1 MDKGGKKINW
11 VDSLKRYVEQN
22 PSKRSMKEIE
32 EETDKYFLDYME
44 QYKNEQLKLEPSLK
58 KIPRFFQ
65 KNIYNENQ
73 NLLYSKVRQ
82 EARTRFL
89 HHKTSEILDKED
101 LERLWQLIREHV
113 SPPDDNTDRINY
125 DSFLTIAKALPP
137 KCRHFF
143 SASTFLKFDRDEYGR
158 IDIVSFF
165 HSIVRKVSLFQTRI
179 QISLYDSIGNG
190 NLREKDLENYIFE
203 LIPTFSQLQSI
214 PEAFQNYYV
223 ITAVRKFFF
232 FLDPKKTGKIY
243 IKDMLTSPILA
254 ELYDLRQEK
263 SIEELQMN
271 WFSSQNAERVY
282 KAYLRLDLDENG
294 LLKKSELVKYQW
306 GLTDIFIERIFEE
319 YQTFDGE
326 MDYKTFLDFVLA
338 MENKKSPQSL
348 AYFWKILD
356 IYGKGSI
363 DSFVINMF
371 FKEVKTKLTQKDP
384 DVENNFK
391 VEDIKDEIFDMAKPE
406 IQNQITLADLINCGQ
421 GDTIVSIL
429 TDAKAFFGY
438 DQREVGNTLNVDA
451 VNIEE
456 DGVLV
461 HHPPIDENA
470 EILRDIPPQPAQKKL
485 EEPPVSSTTT
495 FGKATKKVHSYN
507 EV

>member
-1 MDKGGKKINW
+1 MSADNPEQPTRINW
-11 VDSLKRYVEQN
+11 ANSLKKYVEQN

-32 EETDKYFLDYME
+32 EETDKYFLDYMD
-44 QYKNEQLKLEPSLK
+44 QYKADLLKAEPSLK

-65 KNIYNENQ
+65 KNIYNDNLNQ
-73 NLLYSKVRQ
+73 LYAKVRQ

-113 SPPDDNTDRINY
+113 SPPDDSTDRINY

-203 LIPTFSQLQSI
+203 LIPTFAQLQNI
-214 PEAFQNYYV
+214 PEPFHKYYV

-263 SIEELQMN
+263 TPDELAQN

-282 KAYLRLDLDENG
+282 KAYLKLDLDENG

-306 GLTDIFIERIFEE
+306 GLTDIFIDRIYEE
-319 YQTFDGE
+319 YQTFEGE

-338 MENKKSPQSL
+338 MENKKTPQSL
-348 AYFWKILD
+348 NYFWKILD
-356 IYGKGSI
+356 IYGKGEI
-363 DSFVINMF
+363 DSFVIGMF
-371 FKEVKTKLTQKDP
+371 FKEVKSKLIQRDP
-384 DVENNFK
+384 EAENGFK
-391 VEDIKDEIFDMAKPE
+391 VEDIKDEIFDIAKPE
-406 IQNQITLADLINCGQ
+406 KHNAITCNDLLNCGQ
-421 GDTIVSIL
+421 GDVIVSIL
-429 TDAKAFFGY
+429 TDAKAFFEY
-438 DQREVGNTLNVDA
+438 DQRELGHTLNV
-451 VNIEE
+451 EE
-456 DGVLV
+456 
-461 HHPPIDENA
+461 ENEA
-470 EILRDIPPQPAQKKL
+470 NHMPPQPRPEVANVIP
-485 EEPPVSSTTT
+485 EPPTANTAT
-495 FGKATKKVHSYN
+495 FGKSKKVHTYN

>member
-1 MDKGGKKINW
+1 MTSTASPPIQQGKKINW
-11 VDSLKRYVEQN
+11 IDSLKKYVENN

-32 EETDKYFLDYME
+32 EETDKYFLEYME

-65 KNIYNENQ
+65 KNAYSETN

-101 LERLWQLIREHV
+101 LEKLWQLIREHV

-190 NLREKDLENYIFE
+190 NLREKDLDNYIFE
-203 LIPTFSQLQSI
+203 LIPTFSQLQNI

-263 SIEELQMN
+263 TLEELAQN
-271 WFSSQNAERVY
+271 WFSAQNAERVY
-282 KAYLRLDLDENG
+282 KAYLLLDRDENG
-294 LLKKSELVKYQW
+294 LLKKSELVKHQW
-306 GLTDIFIERIFEE
+306 GLTDIFIDRIFEE

-348 AYFWKILD
+348 AYFFKILD
-356 IYGKGSI
+356 IYGKGAI

-371 FKEVKTKLTQKDP
+371 FKEVKAKLTQKDP
-384 DVENNFK
+384 DAENNFK

-406 IQNQITLADLINCGQ
+406 TPNAITLNDLINCGQ
-421 GDTIVSIL
+421 GDVIVSIL
-429 TDAKAFFGY
+429 TDAKAFFDY
-438 DQREVGNTLNVDA
+438 DQRELGNTLNV
-451 VNIEE
+451 EE
-456 DGVLV
+456 ENEALAAANKAPP
-461 HHPPIDENA
+461 HPEVKD
-470 EILRDIPPQPAQKKL
+470 ILP
-485 EEPPVSSTTT
+485 EPTSVSGGSSTST
-495 FGKATKKVHSYN
+495 FGKQKKVHSYN

>member
-1 MDKGGKKINW
+1 MSQTAGGEAPVRKINW

-32 EETDKYFLDYME
+32 EETDKFFLDYME
-44 QYKNEQLKLEPSLK
+44 QYKQDQLKLEPSLK

-65 KNIYNENQ
+65 KNAYSESS

-125 DSFLTIAKALPP
+125 DAFLTIAKALPP

-190 NLREKDLENYIFE
+190 NLREKDLDNYIFE
-203 LIPTFSQLQSI
+203 LIPTFSQLQNI
-214 PEAFQNYYV
+214 PDAFQNYYV

-263 SIEELQMN
+263 TIEELTQN
-271 WFSSQNAERVY
+271 WFSAQNAERVY
-282 KAYLRLDLDENG
+282 KAYLKLDLDENG

-306 GLTDIFIERIFEE
+306 GLTDIFIDRIFEE

-348 AYFWKILD
+348 AYFWKIID
-356 IYGKGSI
+356 IYGKGAI

-371 FKEVKTKLTQKDP
+371 FKEVKAKLTQRDP
-384 DVENNFK
+384 DAENNFK

-406 IQNQITLADLINCGQ
+406 TPNAITLNDLINCGQ
-421 GDTIVSIL
+421 GDVIVSIL
-429 TDAKAFFGY
+429 TDAKAFFDY
-438 DQREVGNTLNVDA
+438 DQRELGNTLNV
-451 VNIEE
+451 EE
-456 DGVLV
+456 ENEAMLAAAKTPA
-461 HHPPIDENA
+461 HPEVKD
-470 EILRDIPPQPAQKKL
+470 ILP
-485 EEPPVSSTTT
+485 EPSSVPKDTMGTTST
-495 FGKATKKVHSYN
+495 FGKTKKVHSYN

>member
-1 MDKGGKKINW
+1 M
-11 VDSLKRYVEQN
+11 
-22 PSKRSMKEIE
+22 
-32 EETDKYFLDYME
+32 
-44 QYKNEQLKLEPSLK
+44 
-58 KIPRFFQ
+58 
-65 KNIYNENQ
+65 
-73 NLLYSKVRQ
+73 
-82 EARTRFL
+82 
-89 HHKTSEILDKED
+89 
-101 LERLWQLIREHV
+101 
-113 SPPDDNTDRINY
+113 
-125 DSFLTIAKALPP
+125 
-137 KCRHFF
+137 
-143 SASTFLKFDRDEYGR
+143 
-158 IDIVSFF
+158 
-165 HSIVRKVSLFQTRI
+165 RKVSLFQTRI

-429 TDAKAFFGY
+429 TDAKAFFDY